1 MANEMLHHNNPPFDP
16 AEIVD
21 LEILP
26 AQLREAYKFKF
37 DRAAELVKAAEAW
50 LASYPSIDKPEV
62 AANATDR
69 LAQLK
74 AEIDACHGKPGSVHT
89 LAKEPFLK
97 GGRIVDA
104 VLNAELAD
112 PMRKVT
118 DKLTV
123 LLKAYHEH
131 LAAEAKRMA
140 QEEAARIQA
149 AAQAAA
155 EAAARR
161 PLTDDELEQQMMAEQ
176 EAAEAAEIAARATKP
191 ALVRGDYGTS
201 SGLRGKWKARIA
213 DVDKIPRQYMMPNVE
228 MIGAALKTAPKDA
241 DGRPSLTIPGVE
253 FYFETTLATRR

>member
-1 MANEMLHHNNPPFDP
+1 MSDMLHHNNPPFDP

-37 DRAAELVKAAEAW
+37 DRAAELVKAGIKW
-50 LASYPSIDKPEV
+50 LDEHPQSNHITDIDAS
-62 AANATDR
+62 NATDR

-74 AEIDACHGKPGSVHT
+74 AEIDACHGKPGSIHGI
-89 LAKEPFLK
+89 AKEPFLK

-104 VLNAELAD
+104 VLNAELTD
-112 PMRKVT
+112 PMRKVA

-123 LLKAYHEH
+123 ILKAYHEH

-140 QEEAARIQA
+140 QEEANRLAE
-149 AAQAAA
+149 
-155 EAAARR
+155 EAARKSI
-161 PLTDDELEQQMMAEQ
+161 THVQNFSDEDLEKQMLAEQ
-176 EAAEAAEIAARATKP
+176 EAAEAAEAAARAVKP
-191 ALVRGDYGTS
+191 AIVRGDYGTS

-213 DVDKIPRQYMMPNVE
+213 DVDKIPRQYMMPNID
-228 MIGAALKTAPKDA
+228 MIGAALKTAPKEA

-253 FYFETTLATRR
+253 FYFETTVATRR